1 MSINNR
7 YQQPHPAGAV
17 IEYGLDF
24 STILPPGV
32 TISDGR
38 LAQQTNQVPPQPTN
52 DFTIGPVQAIGRR
65 LYAQLAGGAAGTD
78 YQLIWTATD
87 SQGGIWPRTVL
98 LLCASTS

>member
-7 YQQPHPAGAV
+7 YEQPHPAGAV

-38 LAQQTNQVPPQPTN
+38 LAQFTNAVPPQPTS
-52 DFTIGPVQAIGRR
+52 DFTASPVTTAGRR
-65 LYAQLAGGAAGTD
+65 LYAQLAGGNAGQD
-78 YQLIWTATD
+78 YRIQWQATD
-87 SQGGIWPRTVL
+87 SLGNIWLRTVL
-98 LLCASTS
+98 LLCAATS